1 MRDAR
6 TTLTLPSLDTIIHDC
21 CRLLHEV
28 RTLARSHFHI
38 KVNPRITR
46 SLGNHLLHRR
56 LLSLL
61 SRLPAAATQASDPQY
76 SYFYSPRCLTRSCRN
91 QRKSGRALYLDLTP
105 LRIRLFLLPSGC
117 THQHFGRTTKEN
129 EACGGKLVRSF
140 LSGRWHRLFD
150 G

>member
-6 TTLTLPSLDTIIHDC
+6 TTLTLPSLDTIILLPDGDHLPCHDC

-61 SRLPAAATQASDPQY
+61 SQLPAAATQASDPQY
-76 SYFYSPRCLTRSCRN
+76 SYFYSPRCLTRSCR
-91 QRKSGRALYLDLTP
+91 
-105 LRIRLFLLPSGC
+105 
-117 THQHFGRTTKEN
+117 
-129 EACGGKLVRSF
+129 
-140 LSGRWHRLFD
+140 
-150 G
+150 